1 MMQKQRGNQHVLEV
15 KYYLSKLIKGE
26 HIDLHSSSAAT
37 AMYLYKKHSSIT
49 SIQSKFDNPNPDQ
62 HPDLTLTL
70 HKHQVPYH
78 LFTSKTG
85 DIQPRN
91 LGGKSFLSKYFND
104 PLLQD
109 KFNSTLNRLY
119 EAFFKSFLRSTNQY
133 KSLKDY
139 RNEVRKQNITFS
151 SNEKARIARKNILYS
166 LRESTLEMFQELLNS
181 NNQQQVISGLNL
193 LLFKGESMLVSIEKA
208 PEFPVLE
215 KKYQFD
221 PDSNIILFRKGNA
234 SIGFTDGNITLYIR
248 FKFESQPHSPIKL
261 TTALFNNESTTN
273 INQELISKFEDI
285 WTQLIHETNEVRLN
299 DPNSIGKV
307 NEALIYHYL
316 LTNQQAVISD
326 ENSKEARHLNNLK
339 IYGENLK
346 KDTLEKLKYASKDA
360 VESILLPS
368 IKEEYSEYKILAIS
382 LTDDA
387 YRLDIKDNSDI
398 KITLTPKNPNSSE
411 VKLKEL
417 CYSLKANAKSN
428 SIPVVKNP
436 GFGTILGANYFRI
449 GETTQVAKE
458 LKNLYLEGKLTR
470 EEVLESANQYLAD
483 SLSKASKA
491 SLKLGISTIVGDIPT
506 LHTFYESNYAKL
518 SKIISYGED
527 LKFIANHP
535 TKINNAIFWNDDK
548 EQLIMRLKFSAG
560 ESHGWSSLKLAC
572 TYKIQ
577 P

>member
-1 MMQKQRGNQHVLEV
+1 MTQKQRGNQHVLEV
-15 KYYLSKLIKGE
+15 KHYLSKLIKGE
-26 HIDLHSSSAAT
+26 RIDLHSSSAAT
-37 AMYLYKKHSSIT
+37 AIYLYKKHSSIT
-49 SIQSKFDNPNPDQ
+49 SIQSKFDTPNPDQ

-70 HKHQVPYH
+70 HKSKVPYH
-78 LFTSKTG
+78 LFNSKTG

-91 LGGKSFLSKYFND
+91 LGGKSFLSKYFSD

-109 KFNSTLNRLY
+109 KFNSTLDRLY

-133 KSLKDY
+133 MSLKDY
-139 RNEVRKQNITFS
+139 RNEVRKQNIKFS
-151 SNEKARIARKNILYS
+151 SNEKARVARKNILYS

-181 NNQQQVISGLNL
+181 NNQQQVVSGLNL
-193 LLFKGESMLVSIEKA
+193 LLFQGEPMLVSIEKA

-221 PDSNIILFRKGNA
+221 PDANIILFRKGNA

-261 TTALFNNESTTN
+261 TTALFNNEFTTN

-307 NEALIYHYL
+307 NETLIYHYL

-368 IKEEYSEYKILAIS
+368 IKEEYSEYKISAIS

-458 LKNLYLEGKLTR
+458 LKKLYLEGKLTR